1 MFLLLDKKLDISY
14 IFTVIAPGIFHIGRI
29 FRFLHSFL
37 LYLSKFELP
46 KICSMSFFEEKNPE
60 MDRYLE
66 THASSEP
73 EMLRKLRRET
83 YQKTTQPHMI
93 SGYQQGR
100 LLTIIS
106 QMIQPEN
113 ILEIG
118 TFTGY
123 ATLCLTAGMAKNGKI
138 TTLDVNEDLA
148 YLPRKY
154 FAESEF
160 SDQIHF
166 KLHDA
171 KEFLKETDEI
181 FDLVFIDA
189 DKENYA
195 EYFRLIKP
203 RTKSGSVVMFDN
215 VLWYGKV
222 LEENPKQKS
231 TQVIK
236 ELNDL
241 IAKDDDF
248 ENLILPLRDGV
259 NFLRRK

>member
-1 MFLLLDKKLDISY
+1 
-14 IFTVIAPGIFHIGRI
+14 
-29 FRFLHSFL
+29 
-37 LYLSKFELP
+37 
-46 KICSMSFFEEKNPE
+46 MSFFEEKNPE

-66 THASSEP
+66 NHASSEP
-73 EMLRKLRRET
+73 EILKKLRRET
-83 YQKTTQPHMI
+83 FQKTTQPHMI

-106 QMIQPEN
+106 KMVNPKN
-113 ILEIG
+113 VLEIG

-123 ATLCLTAGMAKNGKI
+123 ATLCLAEGLSSDGKI

-154 FAESEF
+154 FSESEF
-160 SDQIHF
+160 SNQIDF
-166 KLHDA
+166 QIQDA
-171 KEFLKETDEI
+171 KEFLRNTDEI
-181 FDLVFIDA
+181 FDLIFIDA

-203 RTKSGSVVMFDN
+203 KTKSGSVILFDN

-231 TQVIK
+231 TQIIK

-241 IAKDDDF
+241 AAKDEDF

>member
-1 MFLLLDKKLDISY
+1 
-14 IFTVIAPGIFHIGRI
+14 
-29 FRFLHSFL
+29 
-37 LYLSKFELP
+37 
-46 KICSMSFFEEKNPE
+46 MSFFEEKNPE

-66 THASSEP
+66 NHASSEP
-73 EMLRKLRRET
+73 EILKKLRRET
-83 YQKTTQPHMI
+83 FQKTTQPHMI

-100 LLTIIS
+100 LLTIVS
-106 QMIQPEN
+106 KMLNPKN
-113 ILEIG
+113 VLEIG

-123 ATLCLTAGMAKNGKI
+123 ATLCLAEGLSSDGKI

-154 FAESEF
+154 FSGSKF
-160 SDQIHF
+160 SSQIDF
-166 KLHDA
+166 KIQDA
-171 KEFLKETDEI
+171 KEFLRNTDEV
-181 FDLVFIDA
+181 FDLIFIDA

-203 RTKSGSVVMFDN
+203 KTKSGSVILFDN

-231 TQVIK
+231 TQIIK

-241 IAKDDDF
+241 AAKDEDF

>member
-1 MFLLLDKKLDISY
+1 
-14 IFTVIAPGIFHIGRI
+14 
-29 FRFLHSFL
+29 
-37 LYLSKFELP
+37 
-46 KICSMSFFEEKNPE
+46 MSFFEEKNPE

-73 EMLRKLRRET
+73 EILKKLRKET
-83 YQKTTQPHMI
+83 FQKTTQPHMI

-100 LLTIIS
+100 LLTIVS
-106 QMIQPEN
+106 QMLKPQN
-113 ILEIG
+113 VLEIG

-123 ATLCLTAGMAKNGKI
+123 ATLCLATGLPKGGKI

-154 FAESEF
+154 FAESEYSYHIQF
-160 SDQIHF
+160 Q
-166 KLHDA
+166 LQDA
-171 KEFLKETDEI
+171 KEFLKQTDEV

>member
-1 MFLLLDKKLDISY
+1 
-14 IFTVIAPGIFHIGRI
+14 
-29 FRFLHSFL
+29 
-37 LYLSKFELP
+37 
-46 KICSMSFFEEKNPE
+46 MSFFEEKNPE

-66 THASSEP
+66 NHASSEP
-73 EMLRKLRRET
+73 EILKKLRRET
-83 YQKTTQPHMI
+83 FQKTTQPHMI

-106 QMIQPEN
+106 KMLNPKN
-113 ILEIG
+113 VLEIG

-123 ATLCLTAGMAKNGKI
+123 ATLCLTEGLSPEGKI

-154 FAESEF
+154 FSESKF
-160 SDQIHF
+160 SNQIDF
-166 KLHDA
+166 KIQDA
-171 KEFLKETDEI
+171 KEFLRNTDEV

-203 RTKSGSVVMFDN
+203 KTKSGSVVLFDN

-231 TQVIK
+231 TQIIK

-241 IAKDDDF
+241 VAKDDDF
-248 ENLILPLRDGV
+248 ENLILPLRNGV

>member
-1 MFLLLDKKLDISY
+1 
-14 IFTVIAPGIFHIGRI
+14 
-29 FRFLHSFL
+29 
-37 LYLSKFELP
+37 
-46 KICSMSFFEEKNPE
+46 MSFFEENCPE

-66 THASSEP
+66 NHASAEP
-73 EMLRKLRRET
+73 AILKKLRKET

-100 LLTIIS
+100 LLSILS
-106 QMIQPEN
+106 KMMQPKN

-123 ATLCLTAGMAKNGKI
+123 ATLCLAEGLAKEGKI

-148 YLPRKY
+148 YLPQKY
-154 FAESEF
+154 FNESEY
-160 SDQIHF
+160 SAQIDF
-166 KLHDA
+166 RIQDA
-171 KEFLKETDEI
+171 KVFLKETNEI

-189 DKENYA
+189 DKENYV
-195 EYFRLIKP
+195 EYFKLIKA
-203 RTKSGSVVMFDN
+203 RLKSGSVVMFDN

-222 LEENPKQKS
+222 LEENPKMKS
-231 TQVIK
+231 TQNIK

-241 IAKDDDF
+241 VAQDEDF

-259 NFLRRK
+259 NLMRKI

>member
-1 MFLLLDKKLDISY
+1 MRNPEYFRDFFISLNLKKI
-14 IFTVIAPGIFHIGRI
+14 T
-29 FRFLHSFL
+29 
-37 LYLSKFELP
+37 
-46 KICSMSFFEEKNPE
+46 MSFFEENCPE

-66 THASSEP
+66 NHASEEP
-73 EMLRKLRRET
+73 AILKKLRKET

-100 LLTIIS
+100 LLSILS
-106 QMIQPEN
+106 KMMQPKN
-113 ILEIG
+113 VLEIG

-123 ATLCLTAGMAKNGKI
+123 ATLCLAEGLAKEGKI

-154 FAESEF
+154 FNESEY
-160 SDQIHF
+160 SAQIDF
-166 KLHDA
+166 RIQDA
-171 KEFLKETDEI
+171 KVFLKETNEI

-189 DKENYA
+189 DKENYV
-195 EYFRLIKP
+195 EYFKLIKP
-203 RTKSGSVVMFDN
+203 KVKTSSIIIFDN

-222 LEENPKQKS
+222 LEENPKQES
-231 TQVIK
+231 TKKIK

-241 IAKDDDF
+241 VAQDEDF

-259 NFLRRK
+259 NLMRKI

>member
-1 MFLLLDKKLDISY
+1 
-14 IFTVIAPGIFHIGRI
+14 
-29 FRFLHSFL
+29 
-37 LYLSKFELP
+37 
-46 KICSMSFFEEKNPE
+46 MSFFEENCPE

-66 THASSEP
+66 NHASAEP
-73 EMLRKLRRET
+73 AILKKLRKET

-100 LLTIIS
+100 LLAILS
-106 QMIQPEN
+106 KMMQPKR

-123 ATLCLTAGMAKNGKI
+123 ATLCLAEGLAKEGKI

-154 FAESEF
+154 FNESEY
-160 SDQIHF
+160 SAQIDF
-166 KLHDA
+166 RIQDA
-171 KEFLKETDEI
+171 KVFLKETNEI

-189 DKENYA
+189 DKENYV
-195 EYFRLIKP
+195 EYFKLIKP
-203 RTKSGSVVMFDN
+203 RLKSGSVVMFDN

-222 LEENPKQKS
+222 LEENPKMKS
-231 TQVIK
+231 TQNIK

-241 IAKDDDF
+241 VAQDEDF

-259 NFLRRK
+259 NLMRKI

>member
-1 MFLLLDKKLDISY
+1 
-14 IFTVIAPGIFHIGRI
+14 
-29 FRFLHSFL
+29 
-37 LYLSKFELP
+37 
-46 KICSMSFFEEKNPE
+46 MSFFEEKNPE

-66 THASSEP
+66 SHASSEA
-73 EMLRKLRRET
+73 EILKKLRRET

-106 QMIQPEN
+106 QMLKPKN
-113 ILEIG
+113 VLEIG

-123 ATLCLTAGMAKNGKI
+123 ATLCLASGLSKDGKI

-148 YLPRKY
+148 YLPKKY
-154 FAESEF
+154 FETSEYA
-160 SDQIHF
+160 DQIDF
-166 KLHDA
+166 RLQDA
-171 KEFLKETDEI
+171 KEFLKETDEVYDLI
-181 FDLVFIDA
+181 FVDA

-203 RTKSGSVVMFDN
+203 HTQSGSVVLFDN

-222 LEENPKQKS
+222 LEEDPKQKS
-231 TQVIK
+231 TQSIK

-241 IAKDDDF
+241 AAKDEDF

>member
-1 MFLLLDKKLDISY
+1 
-14 IFTVIAPGIFHIGRI
+14 
-29 FRFLHSFL
+29 
-37 LYLSKFELP
+37 
-46 KICSMSFFEEKNPE
+46 MSFFEEKNPE

-66 THASSEP
+66 NHASSEP
-73 EMLRKLRRET
+73 EILKNLRKET

-106 QMIQPEN
+106 QMMKPQN

-123 ATLCLTAGMAKNGKI
+123 ATLCLAAGLAENGKI

-148 YLPRKY
+148 YLPKKY
-154 FAESEF
+154 FAESGH
-160 SDQIHF
+160 SSKIDF
-166 KLHDA
+166 KIQDA
-171 KEFLKETDEI
+171 KEFLKETDQF

-195 EYFRLIKP
+195 EYFTLIKP
-203 RTKSGSVVMFDN
+203 RTKSGSVVLFDN

>member
-1 MFLLLDKKLDISY
+1 
-14 IFTVIAPGIFHIGRI
+14 
-29 FRFLHSFL
+29 
-37 LYLSKFELP
+37 
-46 KICSMSFFEEKNPE
+46 MSFFEENCPE

-66 THASSEP
+66 NNASAEP
-73 EMLRKLRRET
+73 DILKRLRRET
-83 YQKTTQPHMI
+83 FQKTTQPHMI

-106 QMIQPEN
+106 KLMHPKN

-123 ATLCLTAGMAKNGKI
+123 ATLCLAEGLQKDGKI
-138 TTLDVNEDLA
+138 TTLDVNEELA
-148 YLPRKY
+148 YLPKKY
-154 FAESEF
+154 FQESDF
-160 SDQIHF
+160 SSQIDF
-166 KLHDA
+166 QLKDA
-171 KEFLKETDEI
+171 KAFLKETTEV

-189 DKENYA
+189 DKENYV
-195 EYFRLIKP
+195 EYFKLIKDKI
-203 RTKSGSVVMFDN
+203 KSGSVIIFDN

-231 TQVIK
+231 TQIIK
-236 ELNDL
+236 ELNEM

-259 NFLRRK
+259 NLIRKK

>member
-1 MFLLLDKKLDISY
+1 
-14 IFTVIAPGIFHIGRI
+14 
-29 FRFLHSFL
+29 
-37 LYLSKFELP
+37 
-46 KICSMSFFEEKNPE
+46 MSFFEEKNPE

-66 THASSEP
+66 NHASSEP
-73 EMLRKLRRET
+73 EILKKLRRET
-83 YQKTTQPHMI
+83 FQKTTQPHMI

-106 QMIQPEN
+106 KMMNPKN
-113 ILEIG
+113 VLEIG

-123 ATLCLTAGMAKNGKI
+123 ATLCLAEGLSSDGKI

-154 FAESEF
+154 FSESEF
-160 SDQIHF
+160 SNQIDF
-166 KLHDA
+166 QIQDA
-171 KEFLKETDEI
+171 KEFLRNTDEV
-181 FDLVFIDA
+181 FDLIFIDA

-203 RTKSGSVVMFDN
+203 KTKSGSVILFDN

-222 LEENPKQKS
+222 LEENPKQRS

-241 IAKDDDF
+241 AAKDEDF

>member
-1 MFLLLDKKLDISY
+1 
-14 IFTVIAPGIFHIGRI
+14 
-29 FRFLHSFL
+29 
-37 LYLSKFELP
+37 
-46 KICSMSFFEEKNPE
+46 MSFFEEKNPE

-66 THASSEP
+66 NHASSEP
-73 EMLRKLRRET
+73 EILKKLRRET
-83 YQKTTQPHMI
+83 FRKTTQPHMI

-100 LLTIIS
+100 LLTMVS
-106 QMIQPEN
+106 KMLNPEK

-123 ATLCLTAGMAKNGKI
+123 ATLCLAEGLSDHGRI
-138 TTLDVNEDLA
+138 ITLDVNEDLA

-154 FAESEF
+154 FTESKF
-160 SDQIHF
+160 SHQIDF
-166 KLHDA
+166 KIQDA
-171 KEFLKETDEI
+171 KEFLRDSGEF
-181 FDLVFIDA
+181 FDLIFVDA

-195 EYFRLIKP
+195 EYFRLIRP
-203 RTKSGSVVMFDN
+203 RTKSGSVVIFDN

-231 TQVIK
+231 TQAIK

-241 IAKDDDF
+241 IAKDEDF

>member
-1 MFLLLDKKLDISY
+1 
-14 IFTVIAPGIFHIGRI
+14 
-29 FRFLHSFL
+29 
-37 LYLSKFELP
+37 
-46 KICSMSFFEEKNPE
+46 MSFFEENSPE

-66 THASSEP
+66 NHASTEP
-73 EMLRKLRRET
+73 EILKRLRKET
-83 YQKTTQPHMI
+83 FQKTTQPHMI

-106 QMIQPEN
+106 KILRPEK

-123 ATLCLTAGMAKNGKI
+123 ATLCLVEGLSKNGKL

-148 YLPRKY
+148 YLPKKY
-154 FAESEF
+154 FEESTF
-160 SDQIHF
+160 SQQIDF
-166 KLHDA
+166 KIQDA
-171 KEFLKETDEI
+171 KEFLKETEEV

-189 DKENYA
+189 DKENYV
-195 EYFRLIKP
+195 EYFNLIKSKI
-203 RTKSGSVVMFDN
+203 KSGSVILFDN

-231 TQVIK
+231 TQKIK

-241 IAKDDDF
+241 IAKDEDF

-259 NFLRRK
+259 NVLLKK